1 VKFFTKIVERKGNRD
16 YTAKGGKEYLSENT
30 TAFNKIM
37 LKQSES
43 TLEAFK
49 ILQKLVSELYD
60 GIRGSLPKWMPQQFI
75 NEFKKIQSS
84 LLIEQKYNPDQIQ
97 QYIADY
103 PNYLDNLNPEKVNV
117 KIPDKILDDIDRL
130 WIIKYAIKAGE
141 QKGLALLLGE
151 KTAKSVIHGLKESES
166 LRIGGEKGAAKNK
179 AKLVAIKAL
188 AIQVNDALLRSPI
201 SARWGLDKRAESIAK
216 KFEHGTIELD
226 GKSTPV
232 KMENGKSYSSETIKS
247 WIIGA

>member
-1 VKFFTKIVERKGNRD
+1 VE
-16 YTAKGGKEYLSENT
+16 
-30 TAFNKIM
+30 KIM
-37 LKQSES
+37 LKQPKS

-49 ILQKLVSELYD
+49 ILQKLVGELYD

-103 PNYLDNLNPEKVNV
+103 PNCLDNLNPEKVDV

-151 KTAKSVIHGLKESES
+151 KTAKSVINGLKESEN
-166 LRIGGEKGAAKNK
+166 LKIGGEKGAAKNK
-179 AKLVAIKAL
+179 AKLMAIKAL

-201 SARWGLDKRAESIAK
+201 SARWELDKRAESIAK
-216 KFEHGTIELD
+216 KFENGTIEID
-226 GKSTPV
+226 GKPTPV
-232 KMENGKSYSSETIKS
+232 KMENGKSYLSETIKG
-247 WIIGA
+247 WIIGI